1 MDNSARRSLMPM
13 LAAGMF
19 SPALLGREGPKCGV
33 RKDEEVE
40 CMLEPGHAGRH
51 VYSVE
56 GKFVSWFT
64 AVELAAMRRSR

>member
-1 MDNSARRSLMPM
+1 MPM

-40 CMLEPGHAGRH
+40 CMLEPGH

-64 AVELAAMRRSR
+64 AEELAAMRRSR